1 MNFKR
6 TILGVACAGVA
17 AVTPFVMPM
26 SVSASTVAVAVFSGS
41 SSDTVQFVGGSG
53 GFTFSTSA
61 PLGCTEVIKV
71 NEPPIPPAVSLAQ
84 ACTISAAG
92 NFMNIVCGTGLAGG
106 TATVSDAT
114 QTITVNFV
122 IVFVGGVGLLLPGAV
137 PLPTSPGASAALT
150 AGVVVITPNSLQ
162 TPGTNPSAT
171 CTFGFTVN
179 SVSGLIVP

>member
-6 TILGVACAGVA
+6 SILGVACVGVA

-26 SVSASTVAVAVFSGS
+26 SASAATAVVAAFSGS

-61 PLGCTEVIKV
+61 PLGCTEVVKATTAPSV
-71 NEPPIPPAVSLAQ
+71 AVLQS
-84 ACTISAAG
+84 CTITAAG
-92 NFMNIVCGTGLAGG
+92 TFINVVCGTGLAGG
-106 TATVSDAT
+106 TATVSDAQ
-114 QTITVNFV
+114 QTLSVNFV

-137 PLPTSPGASAALT
+137 PLPTSPGASAATT

-179 SVSGLIVP
+179 SVSALAAA